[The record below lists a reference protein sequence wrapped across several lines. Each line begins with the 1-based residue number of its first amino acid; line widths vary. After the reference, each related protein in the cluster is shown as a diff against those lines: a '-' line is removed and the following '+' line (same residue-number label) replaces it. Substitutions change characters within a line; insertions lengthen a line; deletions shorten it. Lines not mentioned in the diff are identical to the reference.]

1 MITAAGLEARPQ
13 IRAGACRWQLRRP
26 DARATTPP
34 DRRLRGVWKFAPAL
48 TGRSRLRSGA
58 IFLCLLVSLNSWGQ
72 EGFVSIFNGRD
83 LEGWDGKPGWWRVED
98 GAITAESTLE
108 KPCTKH
114 NYLIWR
120 GGKPADFELRFEFRI
135 QGGNSGLQFRSREV
149 EDWDMRGYQA
159 DIEAGTEWTGALF
172 EHARGGIA
180 MRGQSVIIAPDG
192 SKQTTTF
199 ASASELFRHI
209 HTNDWNQYRVVARGP
224 EIQLFINGVKMS
236 QAVDRQQGQAAAQ
249 GLIGLQMHPGPPMKV
264 QFRNLKLK
272 EFTAADRAT
281 PPEKLTV
288 PPGFKVEL
296 VYAPNRETEGS
307 WVSMCADAKGR
318 LIFSGQYDE
327 GLYRLT
333 PPAPGADPAL
343 TKVEKIN
350 VNVSG
355 AQGLCWAFDALYV
368 LVSKNGKT
376 PSGLYRVRD
385 TNGDDQLDSV
395 ELLRALEGGGDHG
408 WHGLVPGPDGQSVYV
423 VAGNQTVAPPLKAS
437 RVPLDWGEDQLLRRL
452 PDAGGFMTE
461 VLAPGGAIYRVSPN
475 GQDWEMVAS
484 GFRNIYDAAF
494 DRNGEL
500 FTYDADMEW
509 DFGTPWY
516 RPTRICHVTSGAE
529 FGWRNGSGKWP
540 AYYPDSVPG
549 ILNIGPGSPTGVAFG
564 FDAQFPARYRDA
576 LFVGDWTFGRIYAVH
591 LTDAGATYRG
601 EAEVFL
607 SGVPLPV
614 VAITANPVD
623 HALYFITGGWRIQT
637 GVYRVTYT
645 GSEATEPI
653 AAKPSQ
659 TPEQQ
664 ARLKL
669 EALHG
674 HASAGAVDT
683 LWPFLG
689 NTDRALRYA
698 ARVALEWQPV
708 SAWRER
714 ALNETDPAA
723 SLTALLALSRVS
735 SRDEFHRSAT
745 TPAPDPALQRKI
757 LAALDRL
764 DWARLSAGQ
773 QSDLLRTYAVCLTR
787 FGMPDSAGCQKLR
800 ARLEPW
806 FPGKT
811 REVNSQLCELLVY
824 LQSPRVASVAVRQL
838 EAAPTQE
845 EQIDLAKSLRA
856 LKAGWTPPLRR
867 EYFGWFQKAAAY
879 HGGASFRGFIK
890 MIKDQALAHL
900 TSAERAALQDVLA
913 APATPDSGAAN
924 YFAGRQATAWTV
936 DKLAAALPAGLTGRD
951 FERGRKMFSAASC
964 FECHAVAGEGGAV
977 GPELTRVAGRFSP
990 RELLESIIE
999 PNRVISDLYQN
1010 VRITKRDGEVVVG
1023 RIVYHLPNGAVNVN
1037 PNMRDPAQVIAVKRS
1052 DMVQIEPSK
1061 VSPMPEGL
1069 LAPLHQDEILDLLA
1083 YLLSGGD
1090 ASSPL
1095 FAKGAD
1101 TRKASAK

>member
-1 MITAAGLEARPQ
+1 MRALKRVLAAAD
-13 IRAGACRWQLRRP
+13 RAWLRRVI
-26 DARATTPP
+26 
-34 DRRLRGVWKFAPAL
+34 LLLGL
-48 TGRSRLRSGA
+48 TVGWS
-58 IFLCLLVSLNSWGQ
+58 SWGQ
-72 EGFVSIFNGRD
+72 DGFVSIFNGRD
-83 LEGWDGKPGWWRVED
+83 LEGWDGKPGWWYVED
-98 GAITAESTLE
+98 GAITAESTPE

-120 GGKPADFELRFEFRI
+120 GGEPSDFELRFEFRI

-172 EHARGGIA
+172 EHERGGIA
-180 MRGQSVIIAPDG
+180 MRGQSVIIAANG
-192 SKQTTTF
+192 QKETTSF
-199 ASASELFRHI
+199 ATAAELFQHI
-209 HTNDWNQYRVVARGP
+209 HTDDWNQYRIVARGP

-236 QAVDRQQGQAAAQ
+236 QAVDRQEGQAAAR

-288 PPGFKVEL
+288 PPGFQVEL

-307 WVSMCADAKGR
+307 WVSMCVDDQGR
-318 LIFSGQYDE
+318 LLFSGQYDE

-333 PPAPGADPAL
+333 PPPLGADPAR
-343 TKVEKIN
+343 TRVEKIN
-350 VNVSG
+350 VDLSG
-355 AQGLCWAFDALYV
+355 AQGLCWAFDSLYA

-385 TNGDDQLDSV
+385 TNGDDQLDTV
-395 ELLRALEGGGDHG
+395 ELLRGLGGGGDHG
-408 WHGLVPGPDGQSVYV
+408 WHGVLPGPDGQSIYV
-423 VAGNQTVAPPLKAS
+423 IAGNQTVPPTLKAS
-437 RVPLDWGEDQLLRRL
+437 RVPLHWGEDQLLRRL

-461 VLAPGGAIYRVSPN
+461 ALAPGGVVYRVSPN

-509 DFGTPWY
+509 DVGAPWY

-564 FDAQFPARYRDA
+564 FGARFPERYQNA
-576 LFVGDWTFGRIYAVH
+576 LFVGDWTFGRIYAIH
-591 LTDAGATYRG
+591 LANEGATYRG
-601 EAEVFL
+601 AAEVFL

-614 VAITANPVD
+614 VAIANHPRD

-637 GVYRVTYT
+637 GVYRVTYAGT
-645 GSEATEPI
+645 EATPTI
-653 AAKPSQ
+653 TAKPALTTAQQ
-659 TPEQQ
+659 T
-664 ARLKL
+664 RLKL

-674 HASAGAVDT
+674 HASEGAVDF
-683 LWPFLG
+683 LWPYLG
-689 NTDRALRYA
+689 DADRTLRYA

-708 SAWRER
+708 STWRER
-714 ALNETDPAA
+714 ALSATDPATA
-723 SLTALLALSRVS
+723 MTALLALSRVS
-735 SRDEFHRSAT
+735 SQDEFHRQST
-745 TPAPDPALQRKI
+745 DPAPDLALQRQI
-757 LAALDRL
+757 LTALDRL
-764 DWARLSAGQ
+764 DWTRLTAEQ
-773 QSDLLRTYAVCLTR
+773 QSDLLRNYAVCLTR
-787 FGMPDSAGCQKLR
+787 FGLPEAAQQQKLL
-800 ARLEPW
+800 AHLEPW

-824 LQSPRVASVAVRQL
+824 LQSPRVAAVAVRLLQ
-838 EAAPTQE
+838 EAPTQE
-845 EQIDLAKSLRA
+845 EQMDLAKSLRA
-856 LKAGWTPPLRR
+856 LKTGWTPQLRR
-867 EYFGWFQKAAAY
+867 DYFGWFQTAAAY
-879 HGGASFRGFIK
+879 RGGASFRGFIK
-890 MIKDQALAHL
+890 MIKNDALANL
-900 TSAERAALQDVLA
+900 TPAERDALQDVLT
-913 APATPDSGAAN
+913 TPETPGNEASK
-924 YFAGRQATAWTV
+924 YFAGRQATDWTV
-936 DKLAAALPAGLTGRD
+936 AMLAGALTTDLQKRD

-964 FECHAVAGEGGAV
+964 FQCHAVAGEGGAV
-977 GPELTRVAGRFSP
+977 GPDLTRVAGRFSP

-999 PNRVISDLYQN
+999 PNRAVSDLYQN
-1010 VRITKRDGEVVVG
+1010 VRITKRDGDVVVG
-1023 RIVYHLPNGAVNVN
+1023 RIVYHLPDGAVNVN
-1037 PNMRDPAQVIAVKRS
+1037 PNMFDPAQVIAVKRS
-1052 DMVQIEPSK
+1052 DMVKIEPSP

-1069 LAPLHQDEILDLLA
+1069 LSPLHQDEIFDLLA

-1090 ASSPL
+1090 ATNPM
-1095 FAKGAD
+1095 FKTGANAPK
-1101 TRKASAK
+1101 TSAN